1 MELCD
6 TETLKKWIKQKNAQS
21 PQDSKRQEES
31 LNIAKQI
38 VTGVEYIHS
47 MKHIHRD
54 LKVSIWCPLTK
65 PHQHPSIFAQTC
77 SEASKAV
84 LVNHSKWTNT
94 ALPNVMCWLFQFDAG
109 LRHTDTFLNCRVT
122 RSYVSTH
129 HAMS

>member
-31 LNIAKQI
+31 LNITKQI

-84 LVNHSKWTNT
+84 LVNHLSIQSEQIQPFPMSCADFFN
-94 ALPNVMCWLFQFDAG
+94 LML
-109 LRHTDTFLNCRVT
+109 
-122 RSYVSTH
+122 VSGTQIPF
-129 HAMS
+129 